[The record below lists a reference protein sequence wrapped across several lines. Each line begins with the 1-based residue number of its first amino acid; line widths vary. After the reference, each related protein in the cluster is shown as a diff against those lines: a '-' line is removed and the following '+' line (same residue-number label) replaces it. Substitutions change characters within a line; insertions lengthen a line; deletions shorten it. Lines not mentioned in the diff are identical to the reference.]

1 MSRYFRL
8 TALSGRVLGS
18 RQPMARPTPGFL
30 LRGWCAGAAALC
42 SVVGIVV
49 LVGDWALGKRLTGM
63 KPSTAAC
70 FALAGASLWVLS
82 ESPSRR
88 VRILADGAAALVAV
102 IAATALASQ
111 LAGRDLAG
119 GMAAMSALCFV
130 LLALALLAVDRRP
143 VFPTGQRLA
152 VASGFIA
159 LLVVVAWA
167 YGAGT
172 PPRGPAAQMAPLTGV
187 LLIVLSV
194 AVTAARPGRGATG
207 IFVQDT
213 AGGMVARWVFPG
225 TTLGALVV
233 GAIALAGERAGLYG
247 REFAIA
253 FTTVASLSLFSALV
267 WFISVRLHRTDARRL
282 AAEAELRGI
291 NAELEARVQAR
302 TLALVASEARYRQL
316 IEESPDGIMIH
327 QAGVIRLMNR
337 AGLQMFG
344 HAEPAQA
351 VGRPLLDYIAPE
363 HRDIVAARV
372 ASRLAQRDS
381 TTQVIEVETLR
392 TDGTRFWIGAVATI
406 IDWEGSPASLVSFV
420 DISERRRREVVEREA
435 ESLRAVAKLANAAA
449 HEINNPLTV
458 VGGNMHL
465 LAARIADRPELQRYI
480 DRVLRAVQTIA
491 DMINHMTRI
500 TRLSTLSHL
509 DTVGVPILDLRSSS
523 QAPEP
528 VPGPEPDRAPG
539 EPPRPL

>member
-1 MSRYFRL
+1 MTPSL
-8 TALSGRVLGS
+8 PVLLHGLC
-18 RQPMARPTPGFL
+18 T
-30 LRGWCAGAAALC
+30 GAAALC
-42 SVVGIVV
+42 ALVGIAV
-49 LVGDWALGKRLTGM
+49 LVSDWALGEPLALM

-82 ESPSRR
+82 ERPATRR
-88 VRILADGAAALVAV
+88 VRVLADGAAGIVGLLAV
-102 IAATALASQ
+102 ITLAAQ
-111 LAGRDLAG
+111 LAGRDPAG
-119 GMAAMSALCFV
+119 RMASPTALCFL
-130 LLALALLAVDRRP
+130 LLALALLSLDRAP

-152 VASGFIA
+152 VVSCFLS

-172 PPRGPAAQMAPLTGV
+172 PPRGPAAMAPLTGI
-187 LLIVLSV
+187 LLVILSV

-363 HRDIVAARV
+363 HREIVAARV
-372 ASRLAQRDS
+372 AARLAQGDS
-381 TTQVIEVETLR
+381 TAQAVEVETLR

-465 LAARIADRPELQRYI
+465 LAARIADRPELQRYV
-480 DRVLRAVQTIA
+480 DRVLRAVRTIA

-500 TRLSTLSHL
+500 TRLSALSHL
-509 DTVGVPILDLRSSS
+509 DTAGVPILDLRSSS

-528 VPGPEPDRAPG
+528 VPGPAPGPEPDRAPG

>member
-1 MSRYFRL
+1 MTPSPL
-8 TALSGRVLGS
+8 VLLHALC
-18 RQPMARPTPGFL
+18 T
-30 LRGWCAGAAALC
+30 GAAALC
-42 SVVGIVV
+42 ALVGIAG
-49 LVGDWALGKRLTGM
+49 LVSDWTLGEPLALM

-82 ESPSRR
+82 ERPVARR
-88 VRILADGAAALVAV
+88 VRVLADGAAGLVGL
-102 IAATALASQ
+102 IAAIALAAQ
-111 LAGRDLAG
+111 LAGRDPAG
-119 GMAAMSALCFV
+119 RMASPVALCF
-130 LLALALLAVDRRP
+130 LLLTLALLSLDRAP

-152 VASGFIA
+152 VAAGFLS

-167 YGAGT
+167 YGAGP
-172 PPRGPAAQMAPLTGV
+172 PPRGPAMAPLTGI
-187 LLIVLSV
+187 LLVILSV

-225 TTLGALVV
+225 TTLGSLVV
-233 GAIALAGERAGLYG
+233 GAIGLAGERAGLYG
-247 REFAIA
+247 REFTVA

-267 WFISVRLHRTDARRL
+267 WFIAVRLHRTDARRL

-302 TLALVASEARYRQL
+302 TLALAASEARYRRL

-327 QAGVIRLMNR
+327 QEGVIRLMNR

-344 HAEPAQA
+344 HTEPAQA
-351 VGRPLLDYIAPE
+351 VGRPLLDYIVPE
-363 HRDIVAARV
+363 QRDFVAARV
-372 ASRLAQRDS
+372 AARLAAPDE
-381 TTQVIEVETLR
+381 TTPQVVEVETLR
-392 TDGTRFWIGAVATI
+392 TDGARFWIGAVATV

-435 ESLRAVAKLANAAA
+435 ESLRAVARLANAAA

-465 LAARIADRPELQRYI
+465 LAARIVDRPELQRYV
-480 DRVLRAVQTIA
+480 DRVLHAVQTIA
-491 DMINHMTRI
+491 DMISHMTRI
-500 TRLSTLSHL
+500 TRLSALSHL
-509 DTVGVPILDLRSSS
+509 DTAGVPILDLRSSS
-523 QAPEP
+523 QPAEP
-528 VPGPEPDRAPG
+528 APGPEPDRAPG

>member
-1 MSRYFRL
+1 
-8 TALSGRVLGS
+8 
-18 RQPMARPTPGFL
+18 
-30 LRGWCAGAAALC
+30 
-42 SVVGIVV
+42 
-49 LVGDWALGKRLTGM
+49 
-63 KPSTAAC
+63 
-70 FALAGASLWVLS
+70 
-82 ESPSRR
+82 
-88 VRILADGAAALVAV
+88 
-102 IAATALASQ
+102 
-111 LAGRDLAG
+111 
-119 GMAAMSALCFV
+119 
-130 LLALALLAVDRRP
+130 
-143 VFPTGQRLA
+143 
-152 VASGFIA
+152 
-159 LLVVVAWA
+159 
-167 YGAGT
+167 
-172 PPRGPAAQMAPLTGV
+172 
-187 LLIVLSV
+187 
-194 AVTAARPGRGATG
+194 
-207 IFVQDT
+207 
-213 AGGMVARWVFPG
+213 MVARWVFPG

-233 GAIALAGERAGLYG
+233 GALALAGERAGLYG
-247 REFAIA
+247 REFAVA

-282 AAEAELRGI
+282 TAEAELRGI

-363 HRDIVAARV
+363 HRNIVAARV

-392 TDGTRFWIGAVATI
+392 TDGTRFWIGAVATV

-465 LAARIADRPELQRYI
+465 LAARIADRPELQRYV

-500 TRLSTLSHL
+500 TRLSALSHL
-509 DTVGVPILDLRSSS
+509 DTAGVPILDLRSSS
-523 QAPEP
+523 QAAEP
-528 VPGPEPDRAPG
+528 APGPEPDRAPG

>member
-1 MSRYFRL
+1 MTPSL
-8 TALSGRVLGS
+8 LVLLHGVC
-18 RQPMARPTPGFL
+18 T
-30 LRGWCAGAAALC
+30 GAAALC
-42 SVVGIVV
+42 ALVGIAV
-49 LVGDWALGKRLTGM
+49 LVSDWALGEPLALM

-82 ESPSRR
+82 ERPAARR
-88 VRILADGAAALVAV
+88 VRVLADGAAGIVGLLAV
-102 IAATALASQ
+102 ITLAAQ
-111 LAGRDLAG
+111 LAGRDPAG
-119 GMAAMSALCFV
+119 RMASPTALCFL
-130 LLALALLAVDRRP
+130 LLALALLSLDRAP

-152 VASGFIA
+152 VASGFLS

-172 PPRGPAAQMAPLTGV
+172 PPSGPASTMAPITGI
-187 LLIVLSV
+187 LLVILSV

-381 TTQVIEVETLR
+381 TAQVVEVETLR
-392 TDGTRFWIGAVATI
+392 TDGTRFWIGAVATV

-435 ESLRAVAKLANAAA
+435 ESLRAVARLANAAA

-465 LAARIADRPELQRYI
+465 LAARIADRP
-480 DRVLRAVQTIA
+480 
-491 DMINHMTRI
+491 
-500 TRLSTLSHL
+500 
-509 DTVGVPILDLRSSS
+509 SSS
-523 QAPEP
+523 ATST
-528 VPGPEPDRAPG
+528 GSCARC
-539 EPPRPL
+539 RPSRT

>member
-1 MSRYFRL
+1 MTPSPL
-8 TALSGRVLGS
+8 VLLHGLC
-18 RQPMARPTPGFL
+18 T
-30 LRGWCAGAAALC
+30 GAAALC
-42 SVVGIVV
+42 ALVGIAV
-49 LVGDWALGKRLTGM
+49 LVSDWALGEPLALM

-82 ESPSRR
+82 ERPATRR
-88 VRILADGAAALVAV
+88 VRVLADGAAGIVGLLAV
-102 IAATALASQ
+102 VTLAAQ
-111 LAGRDLAG
+111 LAGRDPAG
-119 GMAAMSALCFV
+119 RMASPTALCFL
-130 LLALALLAVDRRP
+130 LLALALLSLDRAP

-152 VASGFIA
+152 VVSCFLS

-172 PPRGPAAQMAPLTGV
+172 PPRGPAAMAPLTGF
-187 LLIVLSV
+187 LLVVLSV

-233 GAIALAGERAGLYG
+233 GAIALVGERAGLYG

-302 TLALVASEARYRQL
+302 TLALVASEARYRRL

-337 AGLQMFG
+337 AGLQTFG
-344 HAEPAQA
+344 HTEPAQA
-351 VGRPLLDYIAPE
+351 VGRPLLDYIVPE
-363 HRDIVAARV
+363 QRDVVAARV
-372 ASRLAQRDS
+372 AARLAAPGE
-381 TTQVIEVETLR
+381 TTPQVVEVETLR
-392 TDGTRFWIGAVATI
+392 TDGARFWIGAVATV

-465 LAARIADRPELQRYI
+465 LAARIADRPELQRYV
-480 DRVLRAVQTIA
+480 DRALGAVQTIA
-491 DMINHMTRI
+491 EMINHMTRI
-500 TRLSTLSHL
+500 TRLSALSHL
-509 DTVGVPILDLRSSS
+509 DTAGVPILDLRSSS
-523 QAPEP
+523 QAAEP
-528 VPGPEPDRAPG
+528 APGLEPDRAPG

>member
-1 MSRYFRL
+1 MTPSL
-8 TALSGRVLGS
+8 LVLLHGLC
-18 RQPMARPTPGFL
+18 T
-30 LRGWCAGAAALC
+30 GAAALC
-42 SVVGIVV
+42 AIVGIAE
-49 LVGDWALGKRLTGM
+49 LVSDWALGEPLALM

-82 ESPSRR
+82 ERPAARR
-88 VRILADGAAALVAV
+88 VKVLADGAAGIVGLIAV
-102 IAATALASQ
+102 ITLAGQ
-111 LAGRDLAG
+111 LAGRDPAG
-119 GMAAMSALCFV
+119 RMASPTALCFL
-130 LLALALLAVDRRP
+130 LLALALLSLDRDP

-152 VASGFIA
+152 VVSGFLS

-172 PPRGPAAQMAPLTGV
+172 PPRGPAAMAPLTGI
-187 LLIVLSV
+187 LLVILSV

-225 TTLGALVV
+225 TTLGSLVV
-233 GAIALAGERAGLYG
+233 GAIGLAGERAGLYG
-247 REFAIA
+247 REFAVA

-267 WFISVRLHRTDARRL
+267 WFIAVRLHRTDARRL

-291 NAELEARVQAR
+291 NAELEGRVQAR
-302 TLALVASEARYRQL
+302 TLALAASEARYRRL

-327 QAGVIRLMNR
+327 QEGVIRLMNR
-337 AGLQMFG
+337 AGLQIFG
-344 HAEPAQA
+344 HTEPAQA
-351 VGRPLLDYIAPE
+351 VGRPLLDYIVPE
-363 HRDIVAARV
+363 QRDFVAARV
-372 ASRLAQRDS
+372 ASRLAAPGE
-381 TTQVIEVETLR
+381 TTPQVVEVETLR
-392 TDGTRFWIGAVATI
+392 TDGARFWIGAVATV
-406 IDWEGSPASLVSFV
+406 IDWEGRPASLVSFV

-435 ESLRAVAKLANAAA
+435 ESLRAVARLANAAA

-465 LAARIADRPELQRYI
+465 LAARIADRPELQRYV

-491 DMINHMTRI
+491 DMISHMTRI
-500 TRLSTLSHL
+500 TRLSALSHL
-509 DTVGVPILDLRSSS
+509 DTAGVPILDLRSSS
-523 QAPEP
+523 QPAEP
-528 VPGPEPDRAPG
+528 APGPEPDRAPG

>member
-1 MSRYFRL
+1 MTPSPL
-8 TALSGRVLGS
+8 VLLHGLC
-18 RQPMARPTPGFL
+18 T
-30 LRGWCAGAAALC
+30 GAAALC
-42 SVVGIVV
+42 ALVGIAV
-49 LVGDWALGKRLTGM
+49 LVGDWALGEPLALM

-82 ESPSRR
+82 ERPAARR
-88 VRILADGAAALVAV
+88 VRVLADGAAGIVGLLAV
-102 IAATALASQ
+102 ITLTAQ
-111 LAGRDLAG
+111 LAGRDPAG
-119 GMAAMSALCFV
+119 RMTSPTALCFL
-130 LLALALLAVDRRP
+130 LLALALLSLDRAP

-152 VASGFIA
+152 VVAGFLS

-172 PPRGPAAQMAPLTGV
+172 APSGPAAAMAPLTAI
-187 LLIVLSV
+187 LLVILSV
-194 AVTAARPGRGATG
+194 AVTAARPGGGATG
-207 IFVQDT
+207 IFVQDP

-233 GAIALAGERAGLYG
+233 GALALAGERAGLYG
-247 REFAIA
+247 REFAVA

-282 AAEAELRGI
+282 TAEAELRGI

-392 TDGTRFWIGAVATI
+392 TDGTRFWIGAVATV

-465 LAARIADRPELQRYI
+465 LAARIADRPELQRYV

-500 TRLSTLSHL
+500 TRLSALSHL
-509 DTVGVPILDLRSSS
+509 DTAGVPILDLRSSS
-523 QAPEP
+523 QAAEP
-528 VPGPEPDRAPG
+528 APGPGPDRAPG

>member
-1 MSRYFRL
+1 L
-8 TALSGRVLGS
+8 CT
-18 RQPMARPTPGFL
+18 
-30 LRGWCAGAAALC
+30 GAAALC
-42 SVVGIVV
+42 AIVGIAE
-49 LVGDWALGKRLTGM
+49 LVSNWALGEPLALM

-82 ESPSRR
+82 ERPAARR
-88 VRILADGAAALVAV
+88 VKVLADGAAGIVGLIAV
-102 IAATALASQ
+102 ITLAGQ
-111 LAGRDLAG
+111 LAGRDPAG
-119 GMAAMSALCFV
+119 RMVSPTALCFL
-130 LLALALLAVDRRP
+130 LLALALLSLDRDP

-152 VASGFIA
+152 VVSGFLS

-172 PPRGPAAQMAPLTGV
+172 PPRGPAAMAPLTGI
-187 LLIVLSV
+187 LLVILSV

-225 TTLGALVV
+225 TTLGSLVV
-233 GAIALAGERAGLYG
+233 GAIGLAGERAGLYG
-247 REFAIA
+247 REFAVA

-267 WFISVRLHRTDARRL
+267 WFIAVRLHRTDARRL

-291 NAELEARVQAR
+291 NAELEGRVQAR
-302 TLALVASEARYRQL
+302 TLALAASEARYRRL

-327 QAGVIRLMNR
+327 QEGVIRLMNR
-337 AGLQMFG
+337 AGLQIFG
-344 HAEPAQA
+344 HTEPAQA
-351 VGRPLLDYIAPE
+351 VGRPLLDYIVPE
-363 HRDIVAARV
+363 QRDFVAARV
-372 ASRLAQRDS
+372 ASRLAAPGE
-381 TTQVIEVETLR
+381 TTPQVVEVETLR
-392 TDGTRFWIGAVATI
+392 TDGARFWIGAVATV

-435 ESLRAVAKLANAAA
+435 ESLRAVARLANAAA

-465 LAARIADRPELQRYI
+465 LAARIADRPELQRYV

-491 DMINHMTRI
+491 DMISHMTRI
-500 TRLSTLSHL
+500 TRLSALSHL
-509 DTVGVPILDLRSSS
+509 DTAGVPILDLRSSS
-523 QAPEP
+523 QPAEP
-528 VPGPEPDRAPG
+528 APGPEPDRAPG

>member
-1 MSRYFRL
+1 MTPSPL
-8 TALSGRVLGS
+8 VLLHGLC
-18 RQPMARPTPGFL
+18 T
-30 LRGWCAGAAALC
+30 GAAALC
-42 SVVGIVV
+42 ALVGIAV
-49 LVGDWALGKRLTGM
+49 LVGDWALGEPLALM

-82 ESPSRR
+82 ERPAARR
-88 VRILADGAAALVAV
+88 VRILADGAAGIVGLLAV
-102 IAATALASQ
+102 ITLAAQ
-111 LAGRDLAG
+111 LAGRDPAG
-119 GMAAMSALCFV
+119 RMASPTALCFL
-130 LLALALLAVDRRP
+130 LLALALLSLDRAP
-143 VFPTGQRLA
+143 VFPTGQRLPV
-152 VASGFIA
+152 VAGFLS

-172 PPRGPAAQMAPLTGV
+172 APSGPAAAMAPLTGI
-187 LLIVLSV
+187 LLVILSV

-233 GAIALAGERAGLYG
+233 GALALAGERAGLYG
-247 REFAIA
+247 REFAVA

-282 AAEAELRGI
+282 TAEAELRGI

-351 VGRPLLDYIAPE
+351 VGRPLLDYIATE

-392 TDGTRFWIGAVATI
+392 TDGTRFWIGAVATV

-465 LAARIADRPELQRYI
+465 LAARIADRPELQRYV

-500 TRLSTLSHL
+500 TRLSALSHL
-509 DTVGVPILDLRSSS
+509 DTAGVPILDLRSSS
-523 QAPEP
+523 QAAEP
-528 VPGPEPDRAPG
+528 APGPGPDRAPG

>member
-1 MSRYFRL
+1 
-8 TALSGRVLGS
+8 
-18 RQPMARPTPGFL
+18 MARPTPGFM

-42 SVVGIVV
+42 SVAGIVV
-49 LVGDWALGKRLTGM
+49 LVGGWALGERLAGM

-82 ESPSRR
+82 EPASRR
-88 VRILADGAAALVAV
+88 VRMLADGAAALVAV
-102 IAATALASQ
+102 IAGTALASQ

-225 TTLGALVV
+225 TLVGSLVV
-233 GAIALAGERAGLYG
+233 GAIGLAGERAGLYG
-247 REFAIA
+247 HEFSVA

-267 WFISVRLHRTDARRL
+267 WFIAVRLHRTDARRQ
-282 AAEAELRGI
+282 AAEAELRAI
-291 NAELEARVQAR
+291 NADLEARVQAR
-302 TLALVASEARYRQL
+302 TLALTASEARYRRL

-327 QAGVIRLMNR
+327 QGGAIRFMNR
-337 AGLQMFG
+337 VGLLMFG
-344 HAEPAQA
+344 HSGPAQA

-363 HRDIVAARV
+363 HRDAVSERV
-372 ASRLAQRDS
+372 ATQIEQSE
-381 TTQVIEVETLR
+381 TTPELVEVETLR
-392 TDGTRFWIGAVATI
+392 TDGTRFWIGAVATV

-435 ESLRAVAKLANAAA
+435 ESLRAVTKLANAAA

-458 VGGNMHL
+458 VGGNIHL

-500 TRLSTLSHL
+500 TRLTALSRL
-509 DTVGVPILDLRSSS
+509 DTAGVPILDLRDSGGP
-523 QAPEP
+523 AAPAAGAVPEP
-528 VPGPEPDRAPG
+528 ERPPG
-539 EPPRPL
+539 EAPRPL

>member
-1 MSRYFRL
+1 
-8 TALSGRVLGS
+8 
-18 RQPMARPTPGFL
+18 
-30 LRGWCAGAAALC
+30 
-42 SVVGIVV
+42 
-49 LVGDWALGKRLTGM
+49 
-63 KPSTAAC
+63 
-70 FALAGASLWVLS
+70 
-82 ESPSRR
+82 
-88 VRILADGAAALVAV
+88 
-102 IAATALASQ
+102 
-111 LAGRDLAG
+111 
-119 GMAAMSALCFV
+119 
-130 LLALALLAVDRRP
+130 
-143 VFPTGQRLA
+143 
-152 VASGFIA
+152 
-159 LLVVVAWA
+159 
-167 YGAGT
+167 
-172 PPRGPAAQMAPLTGV
+172 
-187 LLIVLSV
+187 
-194 AVTAARPGRGATG
+194 VTAARPGRGATG

-253 FTTVASLSLFSALV
+253 FTTVASLSLFSVLV

-363 HRDIVAARV
+363 HREIVAARV
-372 ASRLAQRDS
+372 AARLAQGDS
-381 TTQVIEVETLR
+381 TAQAVEVETLR

-420 DISERRRREVVEREA
+420 DISERRLRE
-435 ESLRAVAKLANAAA
+435 VAKLANAAA

-500 TRLSTLSHL
+500 TRLSALSHL
-509 DTVGVPILDLRSSS
+509 DTAGVPILDLRSSS

-528 VPGPEPDRAPG
+528 VPGPAPGPEPDRAPG